1 MAELK
6 EQADDLFDHA
16 GDYIET
22 YYKLGL
28 LKITEKTTAAGS
40 SIIAALLL
48 TILFIFFAL
57 FIGLGL
63 AWWIGGMLD
72 SMIAGYFIVAGIY
85 LLIIICV
92 LTMRKKIID
101 PFLRNFLVRKIYEQ
115 KYYNTQGND
124 A

>member
-6 EQADDLFDHA
+6 ERADDLLDHA

-28 LKITEKTTAAGS
+28 LKVTEKSTAAGS
-40 SIIAALLL
+40 TIIAALLL

-72 SMIAGYFIVAGIY
+72 SIIAGYFIVAGIY
-85 LLIIICV
+85 LVIIVCV
-92 LTMRKKIID
+92 LIMRKKVID
-101 PFLRNFLVRKIYEQ
+101 PFFRNYLVKKIYE
-115 KYYNTQGND
+115 
-124 A
+124 

>member
-6 EQADDLFDHA
+6 ERADDLLEHA

-28 LKITEKTTAAGS
+28 LKVTEKSTAAGS
-40 SIIAALLL
+40 SVIAALLL

-72 SMIAGYFIVAGIY
+72 SIIAGYFIVAGIY
-85 LLIIICV
+85 LLIIVCV
-92 LTMRKKIID
+92 LAMRKKVID
-101 PFLRNFLVRKIYEQ
+101 PFVRNYLVKKIYE
-115 KYYNTQGND
+115 
-124 A
+124 

>member
-6 EQADDLFDHA
+6 ERADDLIEHA

-28 LKITEKTTAAGS
+28 LKVTEKSTAAGS
-40 SIIAALLL
+40 AIIAALLL
-48 TILFIFFAL
+48 AILSIFFIL

-63 AWWIGGMLD
+63 AWWIGGMLE

-92 LTMRKKIID
+92 LMMRKKMID
-101 PFLRNFLVRKIYEQ
+101 PYLRNFLVKKIYE
-115 KYYNTQGND
+115 
-124 A
+124 

>member
-6 EQADDLFDHA
+6 ERADDLLEHA

-28 LKITEKTTAAGS
+28 LKVTEKSTAVGS

-48 TILFIFFAL
+48 TIFSILFVL

-63 AWWIGGMLD
+63 ALWIGGMLE
-72 SMIAGYFIVAGIY
+72 SIIAGYFIVAGIY
-85 LLIIICV
+85 LLIIVCV
-92 LTMRKKIID
+92 LMMRKKTID
-101 PFLRNFLVRKIYEQ
+101 PFLRNYLVKKIYE
-115 KYYNTQGND
+115 
-124 A
+124 

>member
-6 EQADDLFDHA
+6 ERADDLIEHA

-28 LKITEKTTAAGS
+28 LKVTEKSTAVGS
-40 SIIAALLL
+40 SIIAALML

-57 FIGLGL
+57 FVGLGL

-92 LTMRKKIID
+92 LMMRKSVIR
-101 PFLRNFLVRKIYEQ
+101 PFLRNYLVKKIYE
-115 KYYNTQGND
+115 
-124 A
+124 

>member
-6 EQADDLFDHA
+6 ERADDLLEHA

-28 LKITEKTTAAGS
+28 LKVTEKSTAAGS

-48 TILFIFFAL
+48 TILTILFVL

-63 AWWIGGMLD
+63 AWWIGGMLE
-72 SMIAGYFIVAGIY
+72 SIIAGYFIVAGIY
-85 LLIIICV
+85 LIIIICV
-92 LTMRKKIID
+92 LMMRKKMID
-101 PFLRNFLVRKIYEQ
+101 PFLRNYLVKKIYE
-115 KYYNTQGND
+115 
-124 A
+124 

>member
-6 EQADDLFDHA
+6 ERADDLLDHA

-28 LKITEKTTAAGS
+28 LKVTEKSTAAGS
-40 SIIAALLL
+40 TIIAALLL

-72 SMIAGYFIVAGIY
+72 SIIAGYFIVAGIY
-85 LLIIICV
+85 LLIIFCV
-92 LTMRKKIID
+92 LIMRKKVID
-101 PFLRNFLVRKIYEQ
+101 PFFRNYLVKKIYE
-115 KYYNTQGND
+115 
-124 A
+124 

>member
-6 EQADDLFDHA
+6 ERADDLMDHA

-28 LKITEKTTAAGS
+28 LKVTEKSTAAGS
-40 SIIAALLL
+40 AIIAALLL
-48 TILFIFFAL
+48 AILSIFFIL

-63 AWWIGGMLD
+63 AWWIGDMLD
-72 SMIAGYFIVAGIY
+72 SIIAGYFIVAGIY

-92 LTMRKKIID
+92 IMMRKKMID
-101 PFLRNFLVRKIYEQ
+101 PFLRNFLVKKIYE
-115 KYYNTQGND
+115 
-124 A
+124 

>member
-6 EQADDLFDHA
+6 EQADDLLDHA

-63 AWWIGGMLD
+63 AWWIGGCL
-72 SMIAGYFIVAGIY
+72 IVSSRVI
-85 LLIIICV
+85 L
-92 LTMRKKIID
+92 
-101 PFLRNFLVRKIYEQ
+101 
-115 KYYNTQGND
+115 
-124 A
+124 

>member
-6 EQADDLFDHA
+6 ERADDLIEHV

-22 YYKLGL
+22 HYKLGL
-28 LKITEKTTAAGS
+28 LKITEKSTAAGS
-40 SIIAALLL
+40 AIIAALLL
-48 TILFIFFAL
+48 AILSIFFIL

-72 SMIAGYFIVAGIY
+72 SIIAGYFIVAGLY

-92 LTMRKKIID
+92 VMMRKKLID
-101 PFLRNFLVRKIYEQ
+101 PFLRNLLVKKIYE
-115 KYYNTQGND
+115 
-124 A
+124 